1 MKENKLNILQ
11 LIDSLHPGGAE
22 MMAVNIANGLS
33 DVGINSHICTT
44 RLEGALRSKI
54 NGSVG
59 YLCLNKK
66 KTFNFPS
73 AFNC

>member
-33 DVGINSHICTT
+33 DVGINSHISTT
-44 RLEGALRSKI
+44 RLEGALR
-54 NGSVG
+54 
-59 YLCLNKK
+59 
-66 KTFNFPS
+66 
-73 AFNC
+73 